1 MLSVLNLA
9 RKPLGKIGLYLIF
22 ILGLVACTTNSIPSL
37 TARPDGPVKVG
48 LLVPSGTGE
57 ARDELL
63 ASSLENAA
71 RLAIADLAA
80 VHPNTVIELKIYQ
93 TWGQPAKA
101 AEVALQAVSE
111 GTEIILGPVFSQ
123 EAKAVGL
130 ALNGTNVN
138 VLSFSNN
145 VEIANGAVFVLG
157 QTFQNTAKRLTDYAL
172 AQGVSN
178 IMVVSDK
185 TPSGELGRRAIE
197 AAVRKARGTVTAI
210 FDYEFSQNGI
220 ISAAPLIA
228 QAAKQS
234 GAQALFLTADTAGAL
249 PLLTQLLSDDGLGVQ
264 GTRFIGLT
272 RWDIP
277 AATPELAGLQ
287 NGWFA
292 LPDPV
297 LYAQY
302 KARYEATYQGPPHP
316 VSGLAYD
323 GIAAIGALV
332 TSGRGNAL
340 TAQALTQRSGF
351 VGVNGIFRFMK
362 DGTNERGLA
371 VAEIQNKQVNVID
384 QAPRTFA
391 NAGF

>member
-9 RKPLGKIGLYLIF
+9 RKPLGKISLYLIF

-63 ASSLENAA
+63 ATSLENAA

-111 GTEIILGPVFSQ
+111 GAEIILGPVFSQ

-185 TPSGELGRRAIE
+185 TPSGELGREAIE

-220 ISAAPLIA
+220 ISASPLIA

>member
-9 RKPLGKIGLYLIF
+9 RKPLGKISLYLIF

-63 ASSLENAA
+63 ATSLENAA

-111 GTEIILGPVFSQ
+111 GAEIILGPVFSQ

-185 TPSGELGRRAIE
+185 TPSGELGRE
-197 AAVRKARGTVTAI
+197 
-210 FDYEFSQNGI
+210 
-220 ISAAPLIA
+220 
-228 QAAKQS
+228 
-234 GAQALFLTADTAGAL
+234 
-249 PLLTQLLSDDGLGVQ
+249 SD
-264 GTRFIGLT
+264 
-272 RWDIP
+272 
-277 AATPELAGLQ
+277 
-287 NGWFA
+287 
-292 LPDPV
+292 
-297 LYAQY
+297 
-302 KARYEATYQGPPHP
+302 
-316 VSGLAYD
+316 
-323 GIAAIGALV
+323 
-332 TSGRGNAL
+332 
-340 TAQALTQRSGF
+340 
-351 VGVNGIFRFMK
+351 
-362 DGTNERGLA
+362 
-371 VAEIQNKQVNVID
+371 
-384 QAPRTFA
+384 
-391 NAGF
+391 